1 MRPRILTAL
10 GFGLGL
16 LAFSACDRNSADT
29 TVETTENPGGGG
41 GGTTTTPLTKPSFK
55 SFAPAK
61 DTTRAWEDSV
71 LTVQMTSD
79 VVSPNLFY
87 INGKLLTEGTTSA
100 ANSSVSLAVGPNL
113 IKLRVVRAGD
123 STKLFDTAVTITRLL
138 PTPTFSVLDTISYAP
153 VTVAISAPAGLGSI
167 RFTTDGRDPSVT
179 DSIYTAPLTFT
190 GTTSIKARL
199 FSSSGAGGG
208 VASKRYA
215 IYHQVQRPTFST
227 RTVDTFNVV
236 TKVALHPAS
245 STDTIR
251 YTTDGG
257 DPTSTSS
264 IYRDSIRVDLS
275 TKIKARSFNGMNKP
289 SSVESTTVVLQA
301 IAPSFSLASGVYKV
315 SRTLGLTTASNC
327 NIYYTLDSTKP
338 VSKWTLVTAT
348 SPIVIDTNVKVWA
361 FAGNPGWTVSPTLS
375 ATYTFVTSTPTYS
388 LKAGTYDTTQLVTL
402 ADSTAN
408 ATVHYTLD
416 GTTPT
421 CASALYAAPLR
432 LDSTTLVK
440 VIGCREGWTSSTV
453 DSTLYVFK
461 ISPIQFT
468 PDSGIYE
475 GNQTISL
482 ATRSPGDTIY
492 YTTDSSTPTYPVSGT
507 TKVYS
512 SPFIMGR
519 TGWLRT
525 LGVRKGWTNSDI
537 TDRYYIIQGDTL
549 KIADFERGGYKTPW
563 GGSISPYGCASGT
576 TASTGQNGCT
586 ITKNAADLPV
596 RTNPGD
602 PADLGDYVMR
612 MQFDLH
618 AATLAQGDAMNG
630 PGYAGISAIIP
641 STYMGKAHT
650 IMFWARFKPEGS
662 NTRTKAPLL
671 VEMAHS
677 GLDQSNGSFTD
688 GFERRIV
695 EIDTV
700 WRVYTVSFSSMWYPH
715 YAIRTISDS
724 TNTTPKQLSWIK
736 ISETGS
742 IPGSA
747 AEMESFGLNKWW
759 GNTIH
764 SYSSITWLHGVNR
777 DIGYNKGTINKFRWT
792 ILQPSTNP
800 AALTADT
807 DATGFSTSFQG
818 SLYLDRLQV
827 LRSLSN

>member
-100 ANSSVSLAVGPNL
+100 ANGSVSLAVGPNL
-113 IKLRVVRAGD
+113 IKLRVMRAGD

-167 RFTTDGRDPSVT
+167 RFTTDGNDPRVT
-179 DSIYTAPLTFT
+179 DSLYTAPLTFT
-190 GTTSIKARL
+190 GTTTIKARL
-199 FSSSGAGGG
+199 FATSGAGG
-208 VASKRYA
+208 VATKRYA

-257 DPTSTSS
+257 DPTSASS
-264 IYRDSIRVDLS
+264 IYKDSIRVDLS

-315 SRTLGLTTASNC
+315 SRTLNLTTASKC
-327 NIYYTLDSTKP
+327 NIYYTMDSTKP

-348 SPIVIDTNVKVWA
+348 SPIVIDTNAKVWA

-375 ATYTFVTSTPTYS
+375 ATYTFVTSTPTFS
-388 LKAGTYDTTQLVTL
+388 LKSGTYDTTQLVTL

-440 VIGCREGWTSSTV
+440 VIGCREGWTSSTI
-453 DSTLYVFK
+453 DSALYVFK
-461 ISPIQFT
+461 VAPIVFS
-468 PDSGIYE
+468 PDSGVFD
-475 GNQTISL
+475 GSPTITL
-482 ATRSPGDTIY
+482 MTRSPGVSFFYTI
-492 YTTDSSTPTYPVSGT
+492 DSSTPISTVTGT
-507 TKVYS
+507 TTKAYTA
-512 SPFIMGR
+512 PFVLSKK
-519 TGWLRT
+519 GWLRVV
-525 LGVRKGWTNSDI
+525 GVRQGWTNSDI
-537 TDRYYIIQGDTL
+537 ANRYYFVQGDTL
-549 KIADFERGGYKTPW
+549 NVGDFETGTINTAW
-563 GGSISPYGCASGT
+563 GVPFSPFGCATGA
-576 TASTGQNGCT
+576 TASTGQPGCT
-586 ITKNAADLPV
+586 ITKN
-596 RTNPGD
+596 
-602 PADLGDYVMR
+602 PADLLTRVDAGSPSELGNYALR
-612 MQFDLH
+612 MKFDLH
-618 AATLAQGDAMNG
+618 PASTVGLADERNS
-630 PGYAGISAIIP
+630 PGFAGVYALVP
-641 STYMGKAHT
+641 SSYMGRGNTVA
-650 IMFWARFKPEGS
+650 FWARFKPEGS
-662 NTRTKAPLL
+662 NTATTAPMM
-671 VEMAHS
+671 VEFSHS
-677 GLDQSNGSFTD
+677 GLDNGNTGLSD
-688 GFERRIV
+688 GFERAIIQ
-695 EIDTV
+695 IDTA
-700 WRVYTVSFSSMWYPH
+700 WRFYQLAFGNFWYPH
-715 YAIRTISDS
+715 FAINKIAPL
-724 TNTTPKQLSWIK
+724 TNDAPPAASWID
-736 ISETGS
+736 IASINAGNAGS
-742 IPGSA
+742 MTNI
-747 AEMESFGLNKWW
+747 GLNRWW
-759 GNTIH
+759 GRTIH
-764 SYSSITWLHGVNR
+764 SNSSITSWLHGVNR
-777 DIGYNKGTINKFRWT
+777 DQSFSKGTISKFRWS
-792 ILQPSTNP
+792 ILQPSANP
-800 AALTADT
+800 DALTSDE
-807 DATGFSTSFQG
+807 DVTGLSNTFQG
-818 SLYLDRLQV
+818 SLYLDRVQV
-827 LRSLSN
+827 YRPKI